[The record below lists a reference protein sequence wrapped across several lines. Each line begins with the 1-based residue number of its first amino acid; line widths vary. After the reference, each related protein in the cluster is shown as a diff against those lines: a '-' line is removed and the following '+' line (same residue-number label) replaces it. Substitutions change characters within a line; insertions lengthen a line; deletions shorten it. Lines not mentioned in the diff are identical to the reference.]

1 MDAHESQRDGEHR
14 PKQAGPKPGRAAA
27 EPLPRAVSEAL
38 ADPIVRALMA
48 ADRVDEE
55 ALEQLLRRA
64 AARLAVG
71 VAPPD
76 HDLGDAAIVRLER
89 ISLYRKRP

>member
-1 MDAHESQRDGEHR
+1 MVHESQGDSDHR
-14 PKQAGPKPGRAAA
+14 LKPAGPKPSRAAA
-27 EPLPRAVSEAL
+27 PLPQAVAEAL

-48 ADRVDEE
+48 ADRVDEA

-71 VAPPD
+71 VAPQD
-76 HDLGDAAIVRLER
+76 HDLGDTPIVRLER
-89 ISLYRKRP
+89 ISLHRKRP